1 MKILLLTILLLQIV
15 TTAAVNKNITLRT
28 AINPTEPFAFKDPAN
43 NNTWSGFSIDLA
55 SLLTTEALKDNYTL
69 TFAGDGDSIL
79 EMSGD
84 DSLKYISPDCDENC
98 YDIILGIYLQTTERS
113 ANSTFLQPFSS
124 HYLTPIV
131 RSDSTYKTF
140 EEVIANNGT
149 TCTTEP
155 WSEYSGFETDTKCKD
170 QDTCYTL
177 LQDGGCDLFA
187 AYRFQAGYRSVNDP
201 ELFEGLEITG
211 EILTDVNWVSL
222 PTNMALP
229 SESIVMLSKWMYNVY
244 AGGTLGELQEKWF
257 GYKDDDFTQYFP
269 KEMSVTS
276 GVYRNKP
283 QAYQAEDGKWIGIV
297 FDSADSIIAKAK
309 ESGVDLTIDIDTS
322 TNGIV
327 SDFEGELGTPTGS
340 LATVSPDCVGTQV
353 YLNAKNGE
361 ICHDMILGA
370 YTMNPARAEL
380 TTFLPPY
387 QSIYLTVTSQ
397 SKFGVQTIA
406 DANEI
411 GGDVC
416 LWDGS
421 YAFATLES
429 MVDNPKLCATQAECY
444 EMVADGH
451 CVLTVDGIASALVQ
465 AKEYPGLYVTKE
477 VIPNTE
483 TEYNTFPMSTALDPT
498 TKVAL
503 ALWQHEV
510 TSDIDLAMVGLEYL
524 DTGDDD
530 TSTPEST
537 DGTSSG
543 EYVKQ
548 SWFVGLC
555 MLGLA
560 ILYH

>member
-1 MKILLLTILLLQIV
+1 MNLLPLSILLLQIV

-28 AINPTEPFAFKDPAN
+28 AIYPTEPFAFRDTAN

-55 SLLTTEALKDNYTL
+55 SLLTEEALKDNYTL

-84 DSLKYISPDCDENC
+84 DSLKYISPNCDEKC
-98 YDIILGIYLQTTERS
+98 YDIILGIYLQTAERA
-113 ANSTFLQPFSS
+113 ANATFLPPFSS
-124 HYLTPIV
+124 LYLTPIV
-131 RSDSTYKTF
+131 RSDGTYETLK
-140 EEVIANNGT
+140 EVVANNGT
-149 TCTTEP
+149 TCTTEL
-155 WSEYSGFETDTKCKD
+155 WGQYSGFDTDTKCKD

-177 LQDGGCDLFA
+177 LKDGGCDLFA
-187 AYRFQAGYRSVNDP
+187 AYRFQAGYRSVKDP
-201 ELFEGLEITG
+201 DLFEGLEITG
-211 EILTDVNWVSL
+211 EILTDVNWVTL

-229 SESIVMLSKWMYNVY
+229 SETVVMLSKWMYNVY

-257 GYKDDDFTQYFP
+257 GQRDDDFTEYFP
-269 KEMSVTS
+269 KEMSVSS

-283 QAYQAEDGKWIGIV
+283 QAFQDGDGKWVGIV

-370 YTMNPARAEL
+370 YTMTPARAEL

-387 QSIYLTVTSQ
+387 QSIYLTVISQ
-397 SKFGVQTIA
+397 SKFGVQTIE
-406 DANEI
+406 DANAN
-411 GGDVC
+411 GGEVC
-416 LWDGS
+416 LWEGS
-421 YAFATLES
+421 YSYGIIEP

-465 AKEYPGLYVTKE
+465 ANEYPGLYVTRE
-477 VIPNTE
+477 AIPNTE
-483 TEYNTFPMSTALDPT
+483 TEFNTFPMSTALDPT

-503 ALWQHEV
+503 ALWQHEA
-510 TSDIDLAMVGLEYL
+510 TFSIDLAMVGLEYL
-524 DTGDDD
+524 DTGDD

-543 EYVKQ
+543 GYVLQ
-548 SWFVGLC
+548 SWSVGLC

-560 ILYH
+560 TLY